1 MNETF
6 ICYLSNLEAPI
17 KALTK
22 DHYVPYSLAPLW
34 VRDNPDNIHYAHR
47 VINFIKADLMPC
59 DWVDQRIKLA
69 YKALMRWNLKKADA
83 KFVQAAI
90 DQWEA
95 YATDPCRD
103 CLLKGQCR

>member
-1 MNETF
+1 MDKTF

-34 VRDNPDNIHYAHR
+34 LRDDPKNIHYAHKI
-47 VINFIKADLMPC
+47 INFIKADNMPC
-59 DWVDQRIKLA
+59 DWVDRRINLA
-69 YKALMRWNLKKADA
+69 YRALTRWNLKKADA

-103 CLLKGQCR
+103 CLLKGKCR